1 MKYSLPGLTG
11 LRQSNVTLG
20 RIRTSGCDCAIQMGG
35 LREEEGGKGVGSG
48 LISPPV
54 TERAVILRFI
64 GEIYMDTVLV
74 GLVLCSCLRSLP

>member
-1 MKYSLPGLTG
+1 
-11 LRQSNVTLG
+11 
-20 RIRTSGCDCAIQMGG
+20 MG
-35 LREEEGGKGVGSG
+35 GVGSG

-74 GLVLCSCLRSLP
+74 RLVLCFCLKIAAIEPITAFQPACSEFLHVSDPT